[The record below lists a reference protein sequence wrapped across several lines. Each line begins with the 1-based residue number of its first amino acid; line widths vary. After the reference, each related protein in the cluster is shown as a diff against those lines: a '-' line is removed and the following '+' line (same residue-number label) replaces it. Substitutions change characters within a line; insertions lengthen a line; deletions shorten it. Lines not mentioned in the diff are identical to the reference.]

1 MAFNVI
7 QEVNTVDTISNQKA
21 QSNYVVGLCILAV
34 LYFLIGFVTV
44 LNDTLVPF
52 FKQGFSLS
60 YAESSLVQFYFFLT
74 YGLISIPAG
83 RIVEKL
89 SYKTSM
95 VLGFAIAGV
104 GALLFFPA
112 SRFHEYAL
120 FLLALFIVAIGIV
133 LLQVAANPY
142 ITVMGKP
149 ETAAS
154 RLTLIQGVGSIG
166 TTLAPIFGAHFVLSK
181 MDNSIQSS
189 EILVKPYVLLGIVLF
204 FISLIVFF
212 LKMPKIETPK
222 KVGEVNSEKKDKALS
237 FTLFK
242 HRNLK
247 FGVIALFLYVGAE
260 VSIGTFLTNYIADRL
275 SISDHNAN
283 FYLSLYWGGM
293 LVGRFVGAYFL
304 KYFAS
309 NRILTVISI
318 VAMFLIIMSLSTGG
332 YISVWMMVCVGLC
345 NSIMFA
351 TIFSLAVNGLGS
363 MTTRASGLLSTAIV
377 GGAFIPYLQG
387 LVLDRFTW
395 EIAFIIPVFC
405 FAFIAY
411 YGWNGYRESC

>member
-7 QEVNTVDTISNQKA
+7 QEVNSVDTISNQKA

-104 GALLFFPA
+104 GALLFLPA
-112 SRFHEYAL
+112 SRYHEYAL

-181 MDNSIQSS
+181 MDSSIQSS

-222 KVGEVNSEKKDKALS
+222 KVEEVYSEKKDKVLS

-275 SISDHNAN
+275 SISDHSAN

-318 VAMFLIIMSLSTGG
+318 VAIFLIIMSLSTGG

-395 EIAFIIPVFC
+395 EVAFIIPVFC

-411 YGWNGYRESC
+411 YGWNGYRTSC